1 MATTAYA
8 NESALARNLLNSV
21 LALAFPENLATDAV
35 AQQLF
40 VAQLPQ
46 IQRILQQQNVFGL
59 VGECKALD
67 KFQAKLF
74 QLIDQPPAV
83 LDKSARAAAFELQ
96 LTVVQQCA
104 MEQLEQLTPKL
115 IERVI
120 KMVKYQQDAGS
131 NSAVVPALQ
140 VATVVVRN
148 IELLTPEVRRELYD
162 NFSKFLP
169 AVLSQLQALGSSKSG
184 ELTPS
189 DVQLWVS
196 GVELF
201 TELLE
206 VSPNALRIY
215 ATKIE
220 QACVLMFQQPQAF
233 ASSVAVGAKCLGLLA
248 NASDKTPQL
257 WKQILERAVEVVNLQ
272 LDLLS
277 GKRAMSQAQQ
287 QQQLANLKGWVKDT
301 GAAVDAHLSVYQR
314 SELALLRLQTASDV
328 IAASMKSRAISERE
342 VQLVINDMIALAR
355 RALAVRATEI
365 GKQTALSD
373 DGFRLPT
380 SVVYGI
386 LPRVQELALR
396 ILSVTVERAG
406 LCALRHASKIIK
418 VLRLAS
424 ENGSRDSHDALYAA
438 IGMCV
443 RALGASTV
451 EKLGVPLLEEMVMR
465 CKADLENKTVVTAT
479 DDASANAP
487 AALADKK
494 SAKNSSSNN
503 NNKGKKRKRQAEVA
517 QLSESAVNT
526 LPFVSTHSQLLLAR
540 NVDAALL
547 SIATCV
553 AVYGSIL
560 PMAARS
566 AASELSLFAVQQRA
580 KQRFQ
585 FSAAAAAAAGT
596 GGVDA
601 AALMLLTDTTSADAT
616 GAHGVNLITGLNYWL
631 EHSRHAA
638 IVSGGSSNVLST
650 MLQLVAL
657 NAGETLLHPRAP
669 PLSITFQDALGSD
682 AKKQAQQQQ
691 RLMASSGYTVSAV
704 RGGRAN
710 GAEASGVRGRNDWDD
725 ADKVEEQQ
733 DENEDELM
741 SESPKKQK
749 SADQEAEKAEEEV
762 AEEEEEEVVV
772 VEQEIE
778 EEEEEDYDD
787 VRPTQENQEMT
798 KSATG
803 GDDGDD
809 DDDDEFPDIVV
820 DDEDDE

>member
-1 MATTAYA
+1 MATTAAYA

-21 LALAFPENLATDAV
+21 LALAFPENLATDAA

-59 VGECKALD
+59 VGEGKALD

-83 LDKSARAAAFELQ
+83 LDKQVRAAAFELQ

-120 KMVKYQQDAGS
+120 KTVKYQQDAIS
-131 NSAVVPALQ
+131 NPAVVPALQ

-184 ELTPS
+184 ELAPS

-220 QACVLMFQQPQAF
+220 QACALMFQQPQAF
-233 ASSVAVGAKCLGLLA
+233 ASSIAVGAKCLGLLA

-287 QQQLANLKGWVKDT
+287 QQQLANLKGWVKDS
-301 GAAVDAHLSVYQR
+301 GAAADANLSVYQR
-314 SELALLRLQTASDV
+314 SELALLRLQIAADV

-342 VQLVINDMIALAR
+342 VQLVINDVITLAR

-373 DGFRLPT
+373 DGFRLPA

-424 ENGSRDSHDALYAA
+424 ENGSRDAHDALYAA
-438 IGMCV
+438 IGVCV
-443 RALGASTV
+443 RSLGASTV
-451 EKLGVPLLEEMVMR
+451 EKLGVPLLEEMVTR
-465 CKADLENKTVVTAT
+465 CKGDLENKAIVVN
-479 DDASANAP
+479 DDATANAP
-487 AALADKK
+487 TALADKK

-503 NNKGKKRKRQAEVA
+503 NNKGKKRKRQAEVS
-517 QLSESAVNT
+517 QLSESAANT

-553 AVYGSIL
+553 GVYGSIL

-585 FSAAAAAAAGT
+585 FSAAAAMAIGT
-596 GGVDA
+596 NGVDA
-601 AALMLLTDTTSADAT
+601 AALMLLTDATSADAT
-616 GAHGVNLITGLNYWL
+616 GAHGANLITGLNYWL

-638 IVSGGSSNVLST
+638 ILNGSNGLST

-682 AKKQAQQQQ
+682 AKKQHQAQQQ
-691 RLMASSGYTVSAV
+691 RLLGSSGYTASAV

-710 GAEASGVRGRNDWDD
+710 GAEASGVRGRSDWDD
-725 ADKVEEQQ
+725 ADKVDEQQ
-733 DENEDELM
+733 QEENDEDEPM

-749 SADQEAEKAEEEV
+749 TEED
-762 AEEEEEEVVV
+762 EEEEVVV
-772 VEQEIE
+772 EETVVVVEQEE

-787 VRPTQENQEMT
+787 VRPAQEEQKVT
-798 KSATG
+798 KAKPAEV
-803 GDDGDD
+803 DDDD

-820 DDEDDE
+820 DDEEDE